1 MNPETPR
8 TVLRALKYDGWGP
21 LQGLQDHLSRA
32 NNPPN
37 VDPSKTHLNRVLVGS
52 YNICNDAK
60 RLLKDKGIVKLRK
73 NGVLAIEFVL
83 SFSQSY
89 IRNSDGSYK
98 KDANQRYRDWVNS
111 TKDWLLDEFGKNC
124 IFMGTNL
131 DEICPHIHT
140 VIIPVSERTNKSGKK
155 VVGLNARGITGGKE
169 KLAGLQDRYAAAVAH
184 LGIQRG
190 RKGSK
195 AKRTTLKQ
203 YYQAL
208 NESKALCNRTGLIP
222 PNTHP
227 ESFNSWQAV
236 VGKLA
241 DSIESRRESEINKLK
256 DMIKELVE
264 TNTRLR
270 QELVGNRQ
278 RVRYTR

>member
-1 MNPETPR
+1 MSDQPPL
-8 TVLRALKYDGWGP
+8 TVLNSMKYKSWSTLG
-21 LQGLQDHLSRA
+21 GLERHLSRS

-37 VDPSKTHLNRVLVGS
+37 IDPSKTHLNRVLVGS
-52 YNICNDAK
+52 YNICDDAK
-60 RLLKDKGIVKLRK
+60 HLLKDKGVVKLRK

-89 IRNSDGSYK
+89 IRNPDGSYK
-98 KDANQRYRDWVNS
+98 KDANQRYKDWVKS
-111 TKDWLLDEFGKNC
+111 TKDWLLNEFGKNC
-124 IFMGTNL
+124 IFIGTNL

-140 VIIPVSERTNKSGKK
+140 VIIPVSQRTNKSGKK
-155 VVGLNARGITGGKE
+155 TVGLNARGITGGKE
-169 KLAGLQDRYAAAVAH
+169 KLAGLQDRYAAAVEH

-208 NESKALCNRTGLIP
+208 NESKALCDRAGLIP

-241 DSIESRRESEINKLK
+241 DSIESRRESEISKLK
-256 DMIKELVE
+256 GIIQELVE

-270 QELVGNRQ
+270 QELMDRRQ